1 MRQAGV
7 VSDDRTLSQLKNSPS
22 QTGPASMQKVTL
34 TFVVGTFIVFLA
46 YRMTIGIDLS
56 DESYY
61 VSFIDGWLK
70 TGIQAS
76 STLGLH
82 QTAALLVYPFAKLFT
97 VLTGSVD
104 GLVLF
109 LRFIYLL
116 MACAAGSCFYKLVRE
131 THGRTVATF
140 ASLTV
145 VTFIPFS
152 LPSPSYNTIGML
164 SMICAFSSCGV
175 FFLRRSSEHAQ
186 APPHWRWAV
195 GSAFAWTVSVI
206 AYPPLFLVQVILL
219 LGLMFANRKNVPF
232 GSLIKYLFLCVFTQ
246 AAGLAILVGTYGIGR
261 MYDMF
266 QFTNASLQVTSGIGE
281 KLKYFGNVFLLH
293 PWFGLAS
300 AMSLLVG
307 IALTKKHRPLA
318 IDYVIVLIIFSF
330 LVLSL
335 LAGPAL
341 YTQSHDFVFL
351 LAILGAP
358 LCISAQ
364 GTPPGTKTTP
374 LRSQIMRLL
383 LFVGL
388 LAGLMTS
395 LTATNGLVNFAV
407 GGSFAMAL
415 GITLAIPE
423 RKSTAVIA
431 LHTLLLAGISGLLL
445 WSSFGFIYGEVRNP
459 LTSDSQRVREG
470 IFAGLLTTDQNAYA
484 IRETSKLFSNATSS
498 HGTIAI
504 FGRLPGVY
512 LLTPSKPMT
521 LSTWD
526 FGQQNGTFP
535 AIEKLNADFYAQT
548 AHRPDILA
556 VVSDPWTK
564 PLSAFS
570 QKLVSEYRPKE
581 RQDFGAWSI
590 ELYVPRGIK

>member
-1 MRQAGV
+1 
-7 VSDDRTLSQLKNSPS
+7 
-22 QTGPASMQKVTL
+22 MQNVAL
-34 TFVVGTFIVFLA
+34 AFVVGTVIVLLA

-82 QTAALLVYPFAKLFT
+82 QTAALLVYPFAKIFT

-109 LRFIYLL
+109 LRFTYLL
-116 MACAAGSCFYKLVRE
+116 MACAAGRCFYKLARE
-131 THGRTVATF
+131 THGRPVATF

-164 SMICAFSSCGV
+164 SMICAIASCGV
-175 FFLRRSSEHAQ
+175 FFLRLSSEHAQ
-186 APPHWRWAV
+186 VSPQWRWAG

-206 AYPPLFLVQVILL
+206 AYPTLLLVQVILL
-219 LGLMFANRKNVPF
+219 AGLMFANRKIVPF
-232 GSLIKYLFLCVFTQ
+232 GPLIKYLFLCVFTQ
-246 AAGLAILVGTYGIGR
+246 TASLAILVGIYGIGR
-261 MYDMF
+261 MYSMF

-281 KLKYFGNVFLLH
+281 KLRHFSDAFLLH

-307 IALTKKHRPLA
+307 IALKKKPRSLA
-318 IDYVIVLIIFSF
+318 TDYVIVLIVFSF
-330 LVLSL
+330 LALSL

-341 YTQSHDFVFL
+341 YTQSHDYVFL
-351 LAILGAP
+351 LVILSAP
-358 LCISAQ
+358 LCIAVQRTSFGSQ
-364 GTPPGTKTTP
+364 TTP
-374 LRSQIMRLL
+374 RGGQILGLL
-383 LFVGL
+383 LLVGL
-388 LAGLMTS
+388 LAGLVTS

-415 GITLAIPE
+415 GLTLAIPE
-423 RKSTAVIA
+423 RKTAAGIA
-431 LHTLLLAGISGLLL
+431 LHTSLLAGISGLLL
-445 WSSFGFIYGEVRNP
+445 WNSFSFIYGERRNP
-459 LTSDSQRVREG
+459 LTTDSQRVPEG
-470 IFAGLLTTDQNAYA
+470 IFAGLLTTDQNANA
-484 IRETSKLFSNATSS
+484 IRQTSKLFSNTTTP

-504 FGRLPGVY
+504 FGRLPGIY

-535 AIEKLNADFYAQT
+535 AIERLNVDFYAK
-548 AHRPDILA
+548 AAYRPDMLA

-570 QKLVSEYRPKE
+570 QKLVSEYRPQG

-590 ELYVPRGIK
+590 ELYVPLDIK

>member
-1 MRQAGV
+1 
-7 VSDDRTLSQLKNSPS
+7 
-22 QTGPASMQKVTL
+22 MQKAAL
-34 TFVVGTFIVFLA
+34 TFVVGAVIVLLA

-76 STLGLH
+76 SALGLH
-82 QTAALLVYPFAKLFT
+82 QTAALLVYPFAKIYAVF
-97 VLTGSVD
+97 TGSGD

-109 LRFIYLL
+109 LRFTYLL
-116 MACAAGSCFYKLVRE
+116 MACTAGRCFYKLVRE
-131 THGRTVATF
+131 TQGRTVATC

-152 LPSPSYNTIGML
+152 LPSPSYNTIGAL
-164 SMICAFSSCGV
+164 SMICALSLCGV
-175 FFLRRSSEHAQ
+175 FFLRLSNEHAQ
-186 APPHWRWAV
+186 APPQWRWAG
-195 GSAFAWTVSVI
+195 GSAFAWTVAVV
-206 AYPPLFLVQVILL
+206 AYPTLLLVQLVLL
-219 LGLMFANRKNVPF
+219 TGLKFVNRKSVQF
-232 GSLIKYLFLCVFTQ
+232 GPLVKYLFLCVFTH
-246 AAGLAILVGTYGIGR
+246 AAGLAIIVGIYGIGR

-281 KLKYFGNVFLLH
+281 KLRQFGNVFLLH

-300 AMSLLVG
+300 AMSLLAG
-307 IALTKKHRPLA
+307 IALTKKHRSLA
-318 IDYVIVLIIFSF
+318 TDCVIVLIILSF
-330 LVLSL
+330 LMLSL

-341 YTQSHDFVFL
+341 YTQSHDYVFL
-351 LAILGAP
+351 LAILAAP
-358 LCISAQ
+358 LGIPVRGTSSA
-364 GTPPGTKTTP
+364 TKTTP
-374 LRSQIMRLL
+374 RRRRIMVLL

-388 LAGLMTS
+388 LAGLVTS
-395 LTATNGLVNFAV
+395 LTATNALVNFAV

-423 RKSTAVIA
+423 RKSTAGIA
-431 LHTLLLAGISGLLL
+431 LHTLLLAGISALLL
-445 WSSFGFIYGEVRNP
+445 WSSFGFIYGEARNP
-459 LTSDSQRVREG
+459 LTTDSQRVREG
-470 IFAGLLTTDQNAYA
+470 IFAGLLTTNQNANA
-484 IRETSKLFSNATSS
+484 VRQTSKLLSNTTSS

-504 FGRLPGVY
+504 FGRLPGIY

-526 FGQQNGTFP
+526 FAQQNGTFP
-535 AIEKLNADFYAQT
+535 AIERLNADFYAQP
-548 AHRPDILA
+548 AHRPDIVA

-570 QKLVSEYRPKE
+570 QKLVAEHMPQE

-590 ELYVPRGIK
+590 EIYVPRNLK

>member
-1 MRQAGV
+1 
-7 VSDDRTLSQLKNSPS
+7 
-22 QTGPASMQKVTL
+22 MQKAAL
-34 TFVVGTFIVFLA
+34 TFVVGAVIVLLA

-76 STLGLH
+76 SSLGLH
-82 QTAALLVYPFAKLFT
+82 QTAALLVYPFAKIFT
-97 VLTGSVD
+97 VLTDSVD

-109 LRFIYLL
+109 LRFTYLL
-116 MACAAGSCFYKLVRE
+116 MAFAAGRCFYKLVRE

-164 SMICAFSSCGV
+164 SMICALASCGV
-175 FFLRRSSEHAQ
+175 FFLRLSSEHAQ
-186 APPHWRWAV
+186 TTPQWRWAG
-195 GSAFAWTVSVI
+195 GSAFAWTVAVI
-206 AYPPLFLVQVILL
+206 AYPTLLLVQVILL
-219 LGLMFANRKNVPF
+219 TGLMFANRKSVSF
-232 GSLIKYLFLCVFTQ
+232 GPWIQYLFLCVFTQ
-246 AAGLAILVGTYGIGR
+246 AAGLAILVGIYGIGR

-281 KLKYFGNVFLLH
+281 KLRHFGNVFLLH

-300 AMSLLVG
+300 AMSLLAG
-307 IALTKKHRPLA
+307 IALTKKHRPLVT
-318 IDYVIVLIIFSF
+318 DCVIVLIIFSF
-330 LVLSL
+330 LMLSL
-335 LAGPAL
+335 FAGPAL
-341 YTQSHDFVFL
+341 YTQSHDYVFL

-358 LCISAQ
+358 LCISVQ
-364 GTPPGTKTTP
+364 GMPMGTKTTP
-374 LRSQIMRLL
+374 HRRRIMALL

-388 LAGLMTS
+388 LAGLVTS

-423 RKSTAVIA
+423 RKSTADTA

-445 WSSFGFIYGEVRNP
+445 WSSFGFIYGEARNP
-459 LTSDSQRVREG
+459 LTTDSKRVREG
-470 IFAGLLTTDQNAYA
+470 IFAGLLTTAQNANA
-484 IRETSKLFSNATSS
+484 VRQTSKLFSNTTTSR
-498 HGTIAI
+498 GTIAI
-504 FGRLPGVY
+504 FGRLPGIY

-526 FGQQNGTFP
+526 FAQQNGTFP
-535 AIEKLNADFYAQT
+535 TIERLNADFYVQV
-548 AHRPDILA
+548 AHRPDVLA

-570 QKLVSEYRPKE
+570 QKLVSEYMPQE

-590 ELYVPRGIK
+590 ELHVPRGIK